1 MTMEANRIKT
11 NRISVVHIGHIRD
24 TESLDEYYRLV
35 SEGKMLV
42 SEDRVLVTRK

>member
-1 MTMEANRIKT
+1 MEANRIKA

-35 SEGKMLV
+35 SEGKILV
-42 SEDRVLVTRK
+42 SEERVLVTRK